1 MPPRT
6 SLSVSLATLTP
17 TPVAGLTAHVTTRSG
32 RVGATVQVQEDGAGA
47 DWLPAAADAA
57 PSLVLP
63 GIPADATSVQ
73 LVVFAPGE
81 DDADLTLKLAGPT
94 GSITPAG
101 HETLHVKS
109 GMTTTVDLKDVTRGE
124 PGSLLLA
131 PADAR
136 HRTPVVAALRVTRG
150 TGAKQELALIPAAA
164 PVGARATVAD
174 NRAAGVTLSLT
185 APAADATVKV
195 TASPGTGGG
204 SAATKTYTVKAGTT
218 QAVKPPVPAGLKGS
232 YALTVETVSGGPVHA
247 ARTLM
252 LPHDDGVLMFT
263 VQTLQDDH
271 GTVAVPRATQD
282 LSVLGR
288 R

>member
-1 MPPRT
+1 RP
-6 SLSVSLATLTP
+6 
-17 TPVAGLTAHVTTRSG
+17 G
-32 RVGATVQVQEDGAGA
+32 R
-47 DWLPAAADAA
+47 
-57 PSLVLP
+57 
-63 GIPADATSVQ
+63 
-73 LVVFAPGE
+73 
-81 DDADLTLKLAGPT
+81 
-94 GSITPAG
+94 
-101 HETLHVKS
+101 
-109 GMTTTVDLKDVTRGE
+109 R
-124 PGSLLLA
+124 PGSGPV
-131 PADAR
+131 PASR
-136 HRTPVVAALRVTRG
+136 RCRG
-150 TGAKQELALIPAAA
+150 C
-164 PVGARATVAD
+164 RATVAD

-247 ARTLM
+247 ARTLT